1 MDAREA
7 KAMFR
12 GPMVSV
18 ATPLTSDLKLDL
30 GALRENIRFMVEHGM
45 KRGQGV
51 LLVAAAGGE
60 FPMLSMEER
69 KEVIRVSVEAAR
81 GEVPVAAS
89 IQFNGTREVLELAR
103 YAHEAGVA
111 LGQLSAPSYYPPPEE
126 DIFGLFKAVSE
137 GSDLPIM
144 IYNNW
149 WNTLNMNINMVGRL
163 AELRNVVALKWSA
176 PSFGQFTE
184 GLYRFA
190 DRLAIIDNEV
200 QFVWSHLLGAVGFI
214 THVSNFWPEYPL
226 TLWQL
231 LEQRDYQGVVVK
243 LAEFQWRWD
252 KWVEKVTQET
262 EGEGPFIKAAMEE
275 VGLRAGPPR
284 PPARPVSL
292 KLREELHQL
301 FEQVGV
307 PKYKGA

>member
-1 MDAREA
+1 MDVKQA
-7 KAMFR
+7 KATFR

-18 ATPLTSDLKLDL
+18 ATPLTADLKLDL
-30 GALRENIRFMVEHGM
+30 GALRENIRFMIGHGM
-45 KRGQGV
+45 STGQGV

-69 KEVIRVSVEAAR
+69 KQVIKASVEAAR

-89 IQFNGTREVLELAR
+89 IQFNGTREVIELAR
-103 YAHEAGVA
+103 YAHAAGAA
-111 LGQLSAPSYYPPPEE
+111 LGQLSAPSYYPPPDE

-137 GSDLPIM
+137 ESDLPIM

-149 WNTLNMNINMVGRL
+149 WNTLNMNVSMVGRL

-176 PSFGQFTE
+176 PSFGQFTD
-184 GLYRFA
+184 GLHRFA

-226 TLWQL
+226 ALWHL
-231 LEQRDYQGVVVK
+231 LEKRDYPGVADK
-243 LAEFQWRWD
+243 LTEFQWHWD

-275 VGLRAGPPR
+275 LGLRAGPPR

-292 KLREELHQL
+292 RLREELHRL

-307 PKYKGA
+307 PRCKAS